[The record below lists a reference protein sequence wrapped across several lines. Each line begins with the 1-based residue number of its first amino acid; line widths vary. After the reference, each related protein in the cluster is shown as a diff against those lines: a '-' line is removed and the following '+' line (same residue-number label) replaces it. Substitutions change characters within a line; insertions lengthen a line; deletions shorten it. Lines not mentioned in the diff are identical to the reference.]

1 MIRFIFAACG
11 IGFICSVFDTLSD
24 DSDQKQ
30 FYYLSS
36 LHAQFYCTFLLINA
50 SYDVVSYNNSET
62 AVYGYN
68 PALY

>member
-1 MIRFIFAACG
+1 M
-11 IGFICSVFDTLSD
+11 CSVFDTLSD

-36 LHAQFYCTFLLINA
+36 LHAQFYCTSLLINA
-50 SYDVVSYNNSET
+50 SYDNPTHTSAVVSYNNSET

-68 PALY
+68 PALF